1 MLDCTP
7 AGFERYFDRLQA
19 ELTGHAP
26 PPEAAGP
33 FPETIVVGPQIG
45 SAAMSAAAHPGGGG
59 CGSPDARKAVLTT
72 HIASA
77 VALLGTTAGLTI
89 MGIRTAGT
97 DDFRQAHAV
106 YDVMSLLTFS
116 LGIPLSFIALAS
128 GVLLATTSK
137 WGLFGYW
144 WVTTKLALLVGVIV
158 IGATVTGASIDT
170 MLDVTER
177 GARHERRALDARH
190 RRGHPGRDGARG
202 ERPLGLPARW
212 ADPHQARTGLKR
224 DDLRQDQAGP
234 AGNSN
239 SSSDEGSIS
248 ML

>member
-1 MLDCTP
+1 
-7 AGFERYFDRLQA
+7 
-19 ELTGHAP
+19 
-26 PPEAAGP
+26 
-33 FPETIVVGPQIG
+33 
-45 SAAMSAAAHPGGGG
+45 MSAATRVAARRLRLAGRT
-59 CGSPDARKAVLTT
+59 RKAVLTT

-77 VALLGTTAGLTI
+77 VALLGTTAGLAI
-89 MGIRTAGT
+89 MGTRTAGS
-97 DDFRQAHAV
+97 DDFHQAHAV

-177 GARHERRALDARH
+177 QVPET
-190 RRGHPGRDGARG
+190 DGARWTLVAAAATQAAMVLTASVLSVF
-202 ERPLGLPARW
+202 RPGGPM
-212 ADPHQARTGLKR
+212 RTN
-224 DDLRQDQAGP
+224 RQSWRESQ
-234 AGNSN
+234 
-239 SSSDEGSIS
+239 
-248 ML
+248 